1 MSLLPSE
8 PDTSAAEEADPRV
21 IGVDSDDADD
31 VLSAL
36 SSDTARELLSELHRD
51 PAPPAEVADRVGTSL
66 QNAQYHIEKLEAAGA
81 IEVIDTVY
89 SEKGREMNVYAPA
102 DRPLVIFAGDE
113 DQTTGIRAALSRLLG
128 SLGILA
134 VASLAVQ
141 ALFGQGV
148 LDSGTAPAPT
158 GGEDGG
164 GTGGAPAA
172 GGGAGANDSTA
183 TTAAEPD
190 VSARANGTEDGDAFN
205 VAEVTEAEPETVT
218 PTAAPES
225 GGGETAMPSATETE
239 PIEGAY
245 TTEPAATEAPT
256 EAPPQTAPDGATPT
270 DAPVDGAERT
280 ATEAVNTT
288 AANATDAAQQGIDV
302 LAAFGEPGL
311 LFFLGGATALCIGAA
326 LWYATN

>member
-36 SSDTARELLSELHRD
+36 SSETARELLSALHRD

-66 QNAQYHIEKLEAAGA
+66 QNAQYHIEKLENAGA

-141 ALFGQGV
+141 AVFGNGLLNMGSAPGGGDAGGQE
-148 LDSGTAPAPT
+148 SGAPAPGAAP
-158 GGEDGG
+158 GGPAGNESTATETATSSPGSEDVAARASETTSDGG
-164 GTGGAPAA
+164 GFNIAEATETGGDATATATAPTA
-172 GGGAGANDSTA
+172 GGGGGATSTPAPSQTQTA
-183 TTAAEPD
+183 TELPATTQA
-190 VSARANGTEDGDAFN
+190 
-205 VAEVTEAEPETVT
+205 
-218 PTAAPES
+218 PT
-225 GGGETAMPSATETE
+225 
-239 PIEGAY
+239 
-245 TTEPAATEAPT
+245 ATEAPAET
-256 EAPPQTAPDGATPT
+256 QAEAT
-270 DAPVDGAERT
+270 RT
-280 ATEAVNTT
+280 ATDVVNET
-288 AANATDAAQQGIDV
+288 ARNATEAAPQAGDAVAS
-302 LAAFGEPGL
+302 AFAMEPGV

-326 LWYATN
+326 IWYATD

>member
-51 PAPPAEVADRVGTSL
+51 PAPPAEVADRVDTSL

-148 LDSGTAPAPT
+148 LDSGSAPAPT
-158 GGEDGG
+158 GSEDGG
-164 GTGGAPAA
+164 GAGGAPAA
-172 GGGAGANDSTA
+172 GGGAGANESTA
-183 TTAAEPD
+183 TPTADTA
-190 VSARANGTEDGDAFN
+190 VSARANETDDGGGFN
-205 VAEVTEAEPETVT
+205 VAEATETGPETAT
-218 PTAAPES
+218 ATAAPDET
-225 GGGETAMPSATETE
+225 GGETAMPSATETE
-239 PIEGAY
+239 APARTG
-245 TTEPAATEAPT
+245 EPPTTEAPT
-256 EAPPQTAPDGATPT
+256 EAPPGTAPDGGTVT
-270 DAPVDGAERT
+270 EAPVDGGQT
-280 ATEAVNTT
+280 TTEAVNTT

-302 LAAFGEPGL
+302 VAAFGEPGL
-311 LFFLGGATALCIGAA
+311 LFFLGGATALCVGAA
-326 LWYATN
+326 LWYATD